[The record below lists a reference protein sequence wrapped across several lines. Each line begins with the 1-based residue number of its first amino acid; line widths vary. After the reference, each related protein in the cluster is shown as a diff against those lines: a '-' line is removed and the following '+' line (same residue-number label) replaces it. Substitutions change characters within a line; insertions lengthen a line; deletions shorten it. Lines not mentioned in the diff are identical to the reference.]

1 MKFKL
6 ILLLRER
13 TRIIVRRP
21 PILLLYF
28 MTSDHLEPHKS
39 KGSLSLKD
47 SQQSHFFYN
56 SPRYLF
62 LFLVLCQ
69 ILFIRLNYFLFLIHS
84 YKMVHGFVLFF
95 PPRLQLPPAKLQ
107 PIILG
112 IKCFN
117 LLTYT
122 RQVPKIPLNKRK
134 LTPNLH

>member
-84 YKMVHGFVLFF
+84 YKMVHGFVFF
-95 PPRLQLPPAKLQ
+95 FSSTVVVTSCQTIAHY
-107 PIILG
+107 LG
-112 IKCFN
+112 DKMFQFVDLHSTSSQDTIK
-117 LLTYT
+117 
-122 RQVPKIPLNKRK
+122 QKKIN
-134 LTPNLH
+134 T